1 MYHEAA
7 IASSVLGTAISGAGA
22 VYQGRMAQQN
32 AQYQAQLAEYN
43 AKVSEN
49 NAIMQKQAADADADT
64 IDRRRKISL
73 AQGQVSYAK
82 SGVVINEGTTLDVL
96 GGMAAEFE
104 LDRLNRLHQ
113 GEVQSR
119 ASMIGAQQDRANAG
133 GLLAQGNAAM
143 TAGLISGAGTLAA
156 GAGRI
161 GMSMSMTTAKQPNLP
176 LLAQQGYYT
185 PF

>member
-1 MYHEAA
+1 
-7 IASSVLGTAISGAGA
+7 

-32 AQYQAQLAEYN
+32 ANYQAQLANYN

-49 NAIMQKQAADADADT
+49 NAIMQTQAADADADT
-64 IDRRRKISL
+64 IDRRRKVAL
-73 AQGQVSYAK
+73 AQGQVSFAK

-119 ASMIGAQQDRANAG
+119 ANMIGAQQDRSNAG

-156 GAGRI
+156 GGGQIA
-161 GMSMSMTTAKQPNLP
+161 MSMPSAKKPGLSSIP
-176 LLAQQGYYT
+176 QQSSYSQYY

>member
-1 MYHEAA
+1 MCTIPAA
-7 IASSVLGTAISGAGA
+7 IAAVGTAIAGAGA

-32 AQYQAQLAEYN
+32 ANYQAQLANYN

-64 IDRRRKISL
+64 IDRRRKVAL
-73 AQGQVSYAK
+73 AQSQVSFAK
-82 SGVVINEGTTLDVL
+82 AGVVINEGTTLDVL

-119 ASMIGAQQDRANAG
+119 ASLISAEQDRANVG

-156 GAGRI
+156 GGGRI
-161 GMSMSMTTAKQPNLP
+161 AMSMPSANLR
-176 LLAQQGYYT
+176 T
-185 PF
+185 

>member
-1 MYHEAA
+1 MCPPTAIAA
-7 IASSVLGTAISGAGA
+7 IGTVISGIGA

-32 AQYQAQLAEYN
+32 ARYQAQLAEYN

-64 IDRRRKISL
+64 IDRRRKIAL

-96 GGMAAEFE
+96 GDMAAEFE

-113 GEVQSR
+113 GEVQAR
-119 ASMIGAQQDRANAG
+119 ASLISAEQDRANAG

-161 GMSMSMTTAKQPNLP
+161 AMSMPTAKKPNLP

>member
-1 MYHEAA
+1 MCTIPAA
-7 IASSVLGTAISGAGA
+7 IAAVGTAISGAGA

-32 AQYQAQLAEYN
+32 ARYQAQLAEYN

-64 IDRRRKISL
+64 IDRRRKIAL
-73 AQGQVSYAK
+73 AQSQVSYAK

-96 GGMAAEFE
+96 GDMAAEFE

-119 ASMIGAQQDRANAG
+119 ASMIGAQQDRLNAG

-156 GAGRI
+156 GGSRI
-161 GMSMSMTTAKQPNLP
+161 AMSMPTAKKPNLVS
-176 LLAQQGYYT
+176 LGQQGYYT